1 MDIFQEI
8 KLLHKSYRL
17 KNFNPSDL
25 ISTDYSKK
33 KNLISLSF
41 YITTMSLEILL
52 NQPFK
57 KKIKILHNDFLQPFM
72 KKTTQKVE
80 RIENNTFGYCLI
92 IIIRKLYIKE
102 INISQYLDEIFDY
115 SIIHWSIIQ
124 GFNEKIYK
132 RKYNILKELWLK
144 NKYLALSIDKES
156 LIDLIIELY
165 KSFEIGVGNKKI
177 IKENIAA
184 LIYSVSKANKEF
196 RMDALKEIKKVL
208 KILQKGH

>member
-1 MDIFQEI
+1 MDIFEEI

-25 ISTDYSKK
+25 ISTNHSKK
-33 KNLISLSF
+33 KTLISLSF

-72 KKTTQKVE
+72 KKTYQKVE

-165 KSFEIGVGNKKI
+165 RSFEIGVGNKKI

-208 KILQKGH
+208 KIL

>member
-1 MDIFQEI
+1 MGDFDKI

-17 KNFNPSDL
+17 SDFKPKNLF
-25 ISTDYSKK
+25 STNSSKK
-33 KNLISLSF
+33 DNIILLSF
-41 YITTMSLEILL
+41 YITTMSLEILM

-57 KKIKILHNDFLQPFM
+57 KKIKIFHNDLLKPFM

-92 IIIRKLYIKE
+92 IILRKLYIKDT
-102 INISQYLDEIFDY
+102 NISQYLDEIFNY
-115 SIIHWSIIQ
+115 AVIHWSIIQ
-124 GFNEKIYK
+124 GYNEKIYK
-132 RKYNILKELWLK
+132 MKYFILKELWLN

-165 KSFEIGVGNKKI
+165 RSYEMGVGNKAI

-184 LIYSVSKANKEF
+184 LIYAVSKANKEF
-196 RMDALKEIKKVL
+196 RMDALKEFKKVL
-208 KILQKGH
+208 KIL

>member
-1 MDIFQEI
+1 MGDFDKI

-17 KNFNPSDL
+17 SDF
-25 ISTDYSKK
+25 KP
-33 KNLISLSF
+33 KNLFSTNSSKQDNIILLSF
-41 YITTMSLEILL
+41 YITTMSLEILM

-57 KKIKILHNDFLQPFM
+57 KKIKLFHNDLLKPFM

-92 IIIRKLYIKE
+92 IILRKLYIKE
-102 INISQYLDEIFDY
+102 TNISQYLDEIFNY
-115 SIIHWSIIQ
+115 AVIHWSIIQ
-124 GFNEKIYK
+124 GYNEKIYK
-132 RKYNILKELWLK
+132 MKYFILKELWLK

-165 KSFEIGVGNKKI
+165 RSYEMGVGNKAI

-184 LIYSVSKANKEF
+184 LIYAVSKANKEF
-196 RMDALKEIKKVL
+196 RMDALKEFKKVL
-208 KILQKGH
+208 KIL

>member
-57 KKIKILHNDFLQPFM
+57 KKIKLLHNDFLQPFM

-165 KSFEIGVGNKKI
+165 RSFEIGVGNKKI

-208 KILQKGH
+208 NIL

>member
-57 KKIKILHNDFLQPFM
+57 KKIKLLHNDFLQPFM
-72 KKTTQKVE
+72 KNTTQKVE

-165 KSFEIGVGNKKI
+165 RSFEIGVGNKKI

-208 KILQKGH
+208 NIL

>member
-1 MDIFQEI
+1 MSFV
-8 KLLHKSYRL
+8 K
-17 KNFNPSDL
+17 SDL
-25 ISTDYSKK
+25 IKELSKDFPNFLK
-33 KNLISLSF
+33 KDLVKLFDIMIYEMKESLKRGERIELRDIFTIEPRVQKARVSR
-41 YITTMSLEILL
+41 
-52 NQPFK
+52 NP
-57 KKIKILHNDFLQPFM
+57 
-72 KKTTQKVE
+72 KTNQKVE

-208 KILQKGH
+208 NIL

>member
-1 MDIFQEI
+1 MGDFDKI

-17 KNFNPSDL
+17 SDF
-25 ISTDYSKK
+25 KP
-33 KNLISLSF
+33 KNLFSTNSSKQDNIILLSF
-41 YITTMSLEILL
+41 YITTMSLEILM

-57 KKIKILHNDFLQPFM
+57 KKIKLFHNDLLKPFM

-92 IIIRKLYIKE
+92 IILRKLYIKE
-102 INISQYLDEIFDY
+102 TNISQYLDEIFNY
-115 SIIHWSIIQ
+115 AVIHWSIIQ
-124 GFNEKIYK
+124 GYNEKIYK
-132 RKYNILKELWLK
+132 MKYFILKELWLK

-165 KSFEIGVGNKKI
+165 RSYEMGVGNKAI

-184 LIYSVSKANKEF
+184 LIYAVSKANKEF
-196 RMDALKEIKKVL
+196 RMDALKEFKKVI
-208 KILQKGH
+208 KIL

>member
-57 KKIKILHNDFLQPFM
+57 KKIKLLHNDFLQPFM

-165 KSFEIGVGNKKI
+165 RSFEIGVGNKKI

-208 KILQKGH
+208 KIL

>member
-1 MDIFQEI
+1 MGDFDKI

-17 KNFNPSDL
+17 SDFKPKNLF
-25 ISTDYSKK
+25 STNSSKK
-33 KNLISLSF
+33 DNIILLSF
-41 YITTMSLEILL
+41 YITTMSLEILM

-57 KKIKILHNDFLQPFM
+57 KKIKIFHNDLLKPFM

-92 IIIRKLYIKE
+92 IILRKLYIKD
-102 INISQYLDEIFDY
+102 INISQYLDEIFNY
-115 SIIHWSIIQ
+115 AVIHWSIIQ
-124 GFNEKIYK
+124 GYNEKIYK
-132 RKYNILKELWLK
+132 MKYFILKELWLK

-165 KSFEIGVGNKKI
+165 RSYEMGVGNKAI

-184 LIYSVSKANKEF
+184 LIYAVSKANKEF
-196 RMDALKEIKKVL
+196 RMDALKEFKKVL
-208 KILQKGH
+208 KIL

>member
-1 MDIFQEI
+1 MGDFDKI

-17 KNFNPSDL
+17 SDFKPKNLF
-25 ISTDYSKK
+25 STNSSKK
-33 KNLISLSF
+33 DNIILLSF
-41 YITTMSLEILL
+41 YITTMSLEILM

-57 KKIKILHNDFLQPFM
+57 KKIKIFHNDLLKPFM

-92 IIIRKLYIKE
+92 IILRKLYIKE
-102 INISQYLDEIFDY
+102 TNISQYLDEIFNY
-115 SIIHWSIIQ
+115 AVIHWSIIQ
-124 GFNEKIYK
+124 GYNEKIYK
-132 RKYNILKELWLK
+132 MKYFILKELWLK

-165 KSFEIGVGNKKI
+165 RSYEMGVGNKAI

-184 LIYSVSKANKEF
+184 LIYAVSKANKEF
-196 RMDALKEIKKVL
+196 RMDALKEFKKVL
-208 KILQKGH
+208 KIL

>member
-1 MDIFQEI
+1 MDIFHEI
-8 KLLHKSYRL
+8 KLLHKSYKL
-17 KNFNPSDL
+17 NNFNPRAL
-25 ISTDYSKK
+25 ISNDYSKK

-57 KKIKILHNDFLQPFM
+57 KKIKIFHNHFLEPFM
-72 KKTTQKVE
+72 KKTNQKVE
-80 RIENNTFGYCLI
+80 RIENNTLGYCLI

-144 NKYLALSIDKES
+144 NKYL
-156 LIDLIIELY
+156 
-165 KSFEIGVGNKKI
+165 
-177 IKENIAA
+177 
-184 LIYSVSKANKEF
+184 
-196 RMDALKEIKKVL
+196 
-208 KILQKGH
+208 

>member
-1 MDIFQEI
+1 MEDFDKI

-17 KNFNPSDL
+17 NNFKPKNLFSANS
-25 ISTDYSKK
+25 SKK
-33 KNLISLSF
+33 ENIISLSF
-41 YITTMSLEILL
+41 FITTMSLEILL

-57 KKIKILHNDFLQPFM
+57 KKIKIFHNNLLKPFM
-72 KKTTQKVE
+72 KKTNQKVE

-92 IIIRKLYIKE
+92 IILRKLYIKE
-102 INISQYLDEIFDY
+102 TNISQYLDEIFNY
-115 SIIHWSIIQ
+115 AVIHWSIIQ
-124 GFNEKIYK
+124 GFKEKTYK
-132 RKYNILKELWLK
+132 TKYLILKELWLK

-165 KSFEIGVGNKKI
+165 RSYEIGIGSKSV

-196 RMDALKEIKKVL
+196 RMDALNEFKKVL
-208 KILQKGH
+208 KIF

>member
-57 KKIKILHNDFLQPFM
+57 KKIKLLHNDFLQPFM

-208 KILQKGH
+208 KIL

>member
-25 ISTDYSKK
+25 ISSDYSKK

-57 KKIKILHNDFLQPFM
+57 KKIKLLHNDFLQPFM

-165 KSFEIGVGNKKI
+165 RSFEIGVGNKKI

-208 KILQKGH
+208 KIL

>member
-25 ISTDYSKK
+25 ISSDYSKK

-57 KKIKILHNDFLQPFM
+57 KKIKLLHNDFLEPFM

-165 KSFEIGVGNKKI
+165 RSFEIGVGNKKI

-208 KILQKGH
+208 KIL

>member
-57 KKIKILHNDFLQPFM
+57 KKIKLLHNDFLEPFM

-208 KILQKGH
+208 KIL

>member
-57 KKIKILHNDFLQPFM
+57 KKIKLLHNDFLQPFM
-72 KKTTQKVE
+72 KKTNQKVE

-132 RKYNILKELWLK
+132 SKYNILKKLWLK

-165 KSFEIGVGNKKI
+165 RSFEIGVGNKKI

-208 KILQKGH
+208 KIL

>member
-57 KKIKILHNDFLQPFM
+57 KKIKLLHNDFLQPFM

-144 NKYLALSIDKES
+144 NKYLALSIHKES
-156 LIDLIIELY
+156 LIDLVIELY
-165 KSFEIGVGNKKI
+165 RSFEIGVGDKTV

-184 LIYSVSKANKEF
+184 LIYTVSKANKEF
-196 RMDALKEIKKVL
+196 RMDVLKEFKKVL
-208 KILQKGH
+208 KIL

>member
-1 MDIFQEI
+1 MENFKEI

-17 KNFNPSDL
+17 NNFNPRDL
-25 ISTDYSKK
+25 ISKNYSKK
-33 KNLISLSF
+33 KNMISLSF

-57 KKIKILHNDFLQPFM
+57 KKIKILHNDLLKPFM

-102 INISQYLDEIFDY
+102 TNLSKYLDEIFDY

-132 RKYNILKELWLK
+132 RKCNILRDLWLE
-144 NKYLALSIDKES
+144 NKYLALSIDKGS

-165 KSFEIGVGNKKI
+165 RSFEIGVGNKAI

-196 RMDALKEIKKVL
+196 RMDVLKEFKKVL
-208 KILQKGH
+208 II

>member
-1 MDIFQEI
+1 MGDFDKI

-17 KNFNPSDL
+17 SDF
-25 ISTDYSKK
+25 KP
-33 KNLISLSF
+33 KNLFSTNSSKQDNIILLSF
-41 YITTMSLEILL
+41 YITTMSLEILM

-57 KKIKILHNDFLQPFM
+57 KKIKIFHNDLLKPFM

-92 IIIRKLYIKE
+92 IILRKLYIKE
-102 INISQYLDEIFDY
+102 TNISQYLDEIFNY
-115 SIIHWSIIQ
+115 AVIHWSIIQ
-124 GFNEKIYK
+124 GYNEKIYK
-132 RKYNILKELWLK
+132 MKYFILKELWLK

-165 KSFEIGVGNKKI
+165 RSYEMGVGNKAI

-184 LIYSVSKANKEF
+184 LIYAVSKANKEF
-196 RMDALKEIKKVL
+196 RMDALKEFKKVL
-208 KILQKGH
+208 KIF